1 VYFGST
7 KGVVIRFKDK
17 LGDKGISFLDKLLL
31 VGRYSLVGVI
41 ISSRDGLL
49 FIARYS
55 FNNRGISTSNVSLEL
70 FLTKLI

>member
-1 VYFGST
+1 M
-7 KGVVIRFKDK
+7 IRFRDK
-17 LGDKGISFLDKLLL
+17 LGDKGISFLDELLL

-55 FNNRGISTSNVSLEL
+55 FNNRGISTSDVLLEL